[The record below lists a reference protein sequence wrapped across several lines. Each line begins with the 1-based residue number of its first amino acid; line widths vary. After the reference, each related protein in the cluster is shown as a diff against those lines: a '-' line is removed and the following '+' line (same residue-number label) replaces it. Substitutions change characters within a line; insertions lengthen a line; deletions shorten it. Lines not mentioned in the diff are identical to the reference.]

1 MMMMMM
7 FAGVAPEQ
15 EDAETEARR
24 RRARHRTVSPN
35 QSSALQAGSRQPT
48 SPSSPTPGTSA
59 SADNM
64 EMQQPGDHASH
75 EVTHTENQEQS
86 TSLSAP
92 GPAVV
97 QWAYSESLGS
107 HNPSSGEG
115 HPYAKFVGVESQWG

>member
-1 MMMMMM
+1 MM

-35 QSSALQAGSRQPT
+35 QSSALAGSRQPT

-75 EVTHTENQEQS
+75 EVAHTENQEQS

-97 QWAYSESLGS
+97 QWAYSGVAWVPY
-107 HNPSSGEG
+107 PSSGEG
-115 HPYAKFVGVESQWG
+115 HPYAKFVGVECHWE